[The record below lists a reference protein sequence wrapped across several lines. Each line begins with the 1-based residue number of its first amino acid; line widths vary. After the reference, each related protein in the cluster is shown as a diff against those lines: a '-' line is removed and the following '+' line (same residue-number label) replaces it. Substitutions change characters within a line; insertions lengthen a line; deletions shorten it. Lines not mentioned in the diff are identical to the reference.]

1 VRYKVS
7 KTFGIDVSTWQ
18 GNFNFKQA
26 ADEGVKFAIIRGAY
40 NRIKDNRF
48 EEYYKNAKAVG
59 LKVGVY
65 QYSMATTVE
74 EAIAEAKFLEDNV
87 LKNKRFELPI
97 YFDVED
103 SVHKNLSKNQVSNLA
118 KAWLDYLEERGY
130 FVGVYSSKSF
140 LESYLN
146 EDIRIDY
153 SIWVAQWATE
163 CTYKGAYG
171 MWQFGG
177 ETNLIR
183 TNKVAGVVCDQ
194 NYMIVDYPSIII
206 KKAMNGYGNTNSD
219 NDSGT
224 KEEPKDTI
232 GEVTR
237 VNYVVKEGDTL
248 SSIAVKYG
256 TTYESIAKLNGISN
270 PNLIYP
276 GQVLK
281 IEASKKDASNDEAIY
296 YTVKDG
302 DSLSLIAAKYG
313 VSYQTLASINGI
325 SNPNLIYP
333 GQVLLIR
340 GDNKSK
346 IYYTV
351 RPGDTLSSI
360 AATHGLSYQSIAKLN
375 GISNPNLIYPGE
387 VLRII

>member
-1 VRYKVS
+1 MS

>member
-1 VRYKVS
+1 MVG
-7 KTFGIDVSTWQ
+7 TFGIDVSTWQ
-18 GNFNFKQA
+18 GDFNFKQA
-26 ADEGVKFAIIRGAY
+26 VDEGVKFAIIRGAY
-40 NRIKDNRF
+40 NRSKDNRF
-48 EEYYKNAKAVG
+48 EEYYKNARAVG
-59 LKVGVY
+59 LKIGVY

-87 LKNKRFELPI
+87 LKNKKFELPI

-103 SVHKNLSKNQVSNLA
+103 SVQKNLSKNQVSSLT
-118 KAWLDYLEERGY
+118 KAWLDYLEDKGY

-140 LESYLN
+140 LESYLIEN
-146 EDIRIDY
+146 IRIDY
-153 SIWVAQWATE
+153 SIWVAQWSTE
-163 CTYKGAYG
+163 CTYKGPYG

-183 TNKVAGVVCDQ
+183 SNKVAGVVCDQ
-194 NYMIVDYPSIII
+194 NYMIVDYPSIIM
-206 KKAMNGYGNTNSD
+206 KKGMNGYGAYNSG
-219 NDSGT
+219 NDGGI
-224 KEEPKDTI
+224 KENQKDTI
-232 GEVTR
+232 EVTTF
-237 VNYVVKEGDTL
+237 NYVVKEGDTL

-281 IEASKKDASNDEAIY
+281 IEASKKDTSNNGAVY
-296 YTVKDG
+296 YTVKQG
-302 DSLSLIAAKYG
+302 DNLSSIASKYG
-313 VSYQTLASINGI
+313 VSYQVLANMNGI

-333 GQVLLIR
+333 GQVLLIN

-360 AATHGLSYQSIAKLN
+360 AATHGVSYQSIVNLN
-375 GISNPNLIYPGE
+375 GIGNPNLIYPGE

>member
-1 VRYKVS
+1 MSR
-7 KTFGIDVSTWQ
+7 TFGIDVSTWQ
-18 GNFNFKQA
+18 GNFNFKLA

-40 NRIKDNRF
+40 NKSKDNRF

-74 EAIAEAKFLEDNV
+74 EAISEAKFLEDYV
-87 LKNKRFELPI
+87 LKNKKFELPI

-103 SVHKNLSKNQVSNLA
+103 NVQKNLSKNQVSNLA
-118 KAWLDYLEERGY
+118 KAWLDYLEGRGY

-146 EDIRIDY
+146 EDIRIDF

-163 CTYKGAYG
+163 CTYKGPYG

-206 KKAMNGYGNTNSD
+206 KKGMNGYGVPNSG
-219 NDSGT
+219 NENGP
-224 KEEPKDTI
+224 KEEPKDNT
-232 GEVTR
+232 GDVTK

-281 IEASKKDASNDEAIY
+281 IEASKKDISNSEGIY
-296 YTVKDG
+296 YTVKAG
-302 DSLSLIAAKYG
+302 DNLSSIAIKYG
-313 VSYQTLASINGI
+313 VNYQTLASINGI

-333 GQVLLIR
+333 GQVLLIS

-360 AATHGLSYQSIAKLN
+360 ATTHGVSYQSIVNLN
-375 GISNPNLIYPGE
+375 NISNPNLIYPGE

>member
-1 VRYKVS
+1 MS

-40 NRIKDNRF
+40 NRSKDNRF

-59 LKVGVY
+59 LKVGLY
-65 QYSMATTVE
+65 QYSMATTIE

-87 LKNKRFELPI
+87 LKNKKFELPI

-103 SVHKNLSKNQVSNLA
+103 SVQKNLSKNQVSNLT
-118 KAWLDYLEERGY
+118 KAWLDYLEGRGY
-130 FVGVYSSKSF
+130 FIGVYSSKSF

-146 EDIRIDY
+146 EDIGIDY
-153 SIWVAQWATE
+153 SIWVAQWSAE
-163 CTYKGAYG
+163 CTYKGPYG

-206 KKAMNGYGNTNSD
+206 KKGMNGYGNPNSG

-224 KEEPKDTI
+224 KEEQKDTI

-237 VNYVVKEGDTL
+237 VNYIVKEGDTL
-248 SSIAVKYG
+248 FSIAVKYG
-256 TTYESIAKLNGISN
+256 TTYESIEKLNGISN

-281 IEASKKDASNDEAIY
+281 IESSKKDASNGEAIY
-296 YTVKDG
+296 YVVKEG
-302 DSLSLIAAKYG
+302 DTLSLISSKYG

-333 GQVLLIR
+333 GQVLLIS

-360 AATHGLSYQSIAKLN
+360 ADTHGLSYQSIVNLN
-375 GISNPNLIYPGE
+375 KISNPNLIYPGE